1 MKQIILFLGIAGYLT
16 AGVDARDLGQW
27 ENADPAIRQWYQSL
41 MQPDAP
47 HASCCGEADAYWA
60 DEIHVRNGKTYVRIT
75 DDRPDEPLGRPHVDS
90 GTEVEIPNHKLKW
103 DRSESHRPRHPL
115 PEPQRS
121 RVLLR
126 SARRRMRG

>member
-1 MKQIILFLGIAGYLT
+1 MKRIILFLGIAGYLT

-47 HASCCGEADAYWA
+47 HASRCGEADAYWA
-60 DEIHVRNGKTYVRIT
+60 DSTSETA
-75 DDRPDEPLGRPHVDS
+75 RPTCASRTTGRM
-90 GTEVEIPNHKLKW
+90 N
-103 DRSESHRPRHPL
+103 RSDGLTSTTAR
-115 PEPQRS
+115 PQRS

-126 SARRRMRG
+126 SARRRVRA